1 MIKVTKVMAIN
12 NSCLNGYD
20 NRQPKVKYYNNKV
33 TKTKVKQDFGI
44 MLDTEIKKLKFDYFV

>member
-1 MIKVTKVMAIN
+1 MIRVQKVLAVN

-33 TKTKVKQDFGI
+33 SKTKVKQDFGI
-44 MLDTEIKKLKFDYFV
+44 MLDAEMKKLKIDILI